1 LSRQRPD
8 RKTVLTY
15 MVVGLLLVAVVSLVL
30 GGVGWFRVVRL
41 MLIYGGAFL
50 LLMYLFGRLR
60 RG

>member
-1 LSRQRPD
+1 MSRQRPD